1 MPLLPGSDFAV
12 LFQCALKIESKH
24 SRTILRQSDPVFIS
38 STDLASDSLLRRHF
52 CVMTNVLPDRCV
64 RVYDLKGTTEDRW
77 VDPGSGLL
85 LKDTNFAALTIR
97 STALP
102 GAKGLRTARN
112 SAEDFEFQ
120 VQRYL
125 D

>member
-1 MPLLPGSDFAV
+1 
-12 LFQCALKIESKH
+12 
-24 SRTILRQSDPVFIS
+24 
-38 STDLASDSLLRRHF
+38 
-52 CVMTNVLPDRCV
+52 MTNVLPDRCV